1 MTQTCTNASLCNPN
15 HYMSG
20 YASLNAY
27 TKAARTSVR
36 ILPLEEKER
45 PSAEQ
50 SLALQTTPSS
60 ADETVAQL
68 ALMSACQMLEKGQG

>member
-1 MTQTCTNASLCNPN
+1 
-15 HYMSG
+15 MSG
-20 YASLNAY
+20 YASLDAH

-50 SLALQTTPSS
+50 SLALETTPSS